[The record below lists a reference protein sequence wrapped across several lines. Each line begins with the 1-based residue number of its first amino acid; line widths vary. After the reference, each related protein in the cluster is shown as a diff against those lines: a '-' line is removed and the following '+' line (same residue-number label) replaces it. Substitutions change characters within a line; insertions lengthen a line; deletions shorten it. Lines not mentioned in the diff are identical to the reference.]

1 MHVGFINVDGEKMS
15 KSLGNFF
22 TIRDVMEKFH
32 PEVIRYFIVSSHYRS
47 PVNFSDTALKEAKT
61 ALTRFYHAFKAYE
74 QTYGQIHSDQL
85 DHEFIERFNSAM
97 RDDFNTPEA
106 MAVLFDLNRE
116 LNRAV
121 KEQCAEQ
128 AALYYATLR
137 HLTTILGL
145 VQHLS
150 LIHI

>member
-1 MHVGFINVDGEKMS
+1 
-15 KSLGNFF
+15 
-22 TIRDVMEKFH
+22 MEKFH

-61 ALTRFYHAFKAYE
+61 ALTRFYHSFKAY
-74 QTYGQIHSDQL
+74 QQVYGQKHLNFRSRVV
-85 DHEFIERFNSAM
+85 ERFNSAM

-137 HLTTILGL
+137 HLTTFL
-145 VQHLS
+145 V
-150 LIHI
+150 

>member
-1 MHVGFINVDGEKMS
+1 
-15 KSLGNFF
+15 
-22 TIRDVMEKFH
+22 
-32 PEVIRYFIVSSHYRS
+32 
-47 PVNFSDTALKEAKT
+47 VNFSDTALKEAKT

-74 QTYGQIHSDQL
+74 QVYGQTHSEQL

-137 HLTTILGL
+137 HLTSILGL
-145 VQHLS
+145 VQHNVDEFLKSDIGQEALS
-150 LIHI
+150 LSDDEIEDFDSTTSRCKKSQRFCQS